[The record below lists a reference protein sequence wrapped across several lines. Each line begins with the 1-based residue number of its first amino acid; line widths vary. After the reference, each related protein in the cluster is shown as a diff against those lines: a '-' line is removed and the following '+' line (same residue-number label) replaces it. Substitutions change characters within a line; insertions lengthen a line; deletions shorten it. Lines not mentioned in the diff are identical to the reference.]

1 MTADP
6 FLDSPADTPKLPG
19 AGRRWLKRSKW
30 IALAILVVLILYYP
44 VGMIIVHKINDDPS
58 FTAGDVPQGQSKAV
72 ALAAALIQ
80 REVIETVLAGQR
92 SLLHA
97 GLRARQHAELPAR
110 HSAGAGPLRDRN
122 GGPDRPLPRLR
133 QRRSRPEQRARLAQL
148 CARHAGMSARPRS
161 PRTRRPSTSRRWSG
175 SAATTTRLAAGK
187 AAFEP
192 RADNLISTLDRIG
205 KDLGAASNAIDQEI
219 DLYSGDWFDLKAD
232 NVFYYNKGLL
242 YANAL
247 LLRDLGVD
255 FKNVLD
261 ERGAGKIWQRMVDSM
276 LEGASLQPL
285 IVINGDAQ
293 RAGRA
298 QSPDRPGL
306 LPAARPHAAGR
317 ADRHSAEIAPRA
329 DHRLLISGT
338 NSRLSPSESSS

>member
-30 IALAILVVLILYYP
+30 IALAVLVALLLYYP

-58 FTAGDVPQGQSKAV
+58 FGPGEVPQGQSRAV

-80 REVIETVLAGQR
+80 REVVDSAWPANDPFFLPGYALDNMPNYQRGIQNALARFATEMADQIG
-92 SLLHA
+92 
-97 GLRARQHAELPAR
+97 
-110 HSAGAGPLRDRN
+110 
-122 GGPDRPLPRLR
+122 
-133 QRRSRPEQRARLAQL
+133 RSRGSSSADEDLTKARGLLNQAPDTWYVS
-148 CARHAGMSARPRS
+148 GGSISANSETQYKEAMVRLVS
-161 PRTRRPSTSRRWSG
+161 YN
-175 SAATTTRLAAGK
+175 TRLAAGK

-192 RADNLISTLDRIG
+192 RADNLMSTLDRIG

-219 DLYSGDWFDLKAD
+219 DLYSGDWFDLNAD

-242 YANAL
+242 YANAV

-261 ERGAGKIWQRMVDSM
+261 ERSAGKIWERMVASM
-276 LEGASLQPL
+276 MEGATLQPL
-285 IVINGDAQ
+285 VVINGSPNAMVEPNHLTAQ
-293 RAGRA
+293 GFYLLRART
-298 QSPDRPGL
+298 QLEELTDVL
-306 LPAARPHAAGR
+306 QK
-317 ADRHSAEIAPRA
+317 
-329 DHRLLISGT
+329 
-338 NSRLSPSESSS
+338 

>member
-30 IALAILVVLILYYP
+30 IALAILIVLLLYYP

-58 FTAGDVPQGQSKAV
+58 FGPGEVPQGQSRAV

-80 REVIETVLAGQR
+80 REVVDSAWPANDPFFLPGYALDNMPNYQRGIQNALARFATEMADQIG
-92 SLLHA
+92 
-97 GLRARQHAELPAR
+97 
-110 HSAGAGPLRDRN
+110 
-122 GGPDRPLPRLR
+122 
-133 QRRSRPEQRARLAQL
+133 RSRGSSSADEDLTKARGLLNQAPDTWYVS
-148 CARHAGMSARPRS
+148 GGSISANSETQYKEAMVRLVS
-161 PRTRRPSTSRRWSG
+161 YN
-175 SAATTTRLAAGK
+175 TRLAAGK

-192 RADNLISTLDRIG
+192 RADNLMSTLDRIG

-219 DLYSGDWFDLKAD
+219 DLYSGDWFDLNAD

-242 YANAL
+242 YANAV

-261 ERGAGKIWQRMVDSM
+261 ERSAGKIWERMVASM
-276 LEGASLQPL
+276 MEGATLQPL
-285 IVINGDAQ
+285 VVINGSPNAMVEPNHLTAQ
-293 RAGRA
+293 GFYLLRART
-298 QSPDRPGL
+298 QLEELTDVL
-306 LPAARPHAAGR
+306 QK
-317 ADRHSAEIAPRA
+317 
-329 DHRLLISGT
+329 
-338 NSRLSPSESSS
+338 